1 MMPCKQSGQ
10 RSERKDGRFFRLR
23 LLANLSCSPSVLF
36 CVFCFFTY
44 LKMGNE
50 PLTRKILEEILD
62 VKLSPLKATIK
73 EFTDKMADFRKFIDE
88 ANKKYEETNTR
99 MSGIEKVFST
109 ITTENKALNNT
120 ILQLEGQITNLKKT
134 CNELKQYSRRECLEI
149 HGIPLPPKE
158 RDIKENT
165 NELVLKIGDMMGVSV
180 RPEDI
185 SVSHRIPTSQK
196 YQGRRSAPAIIVKF
210 TRRDTKE
217 MFYRRRKELRGLTT
231 KDLGFSDDNI
241 IFINDSLT
249 EVNKELFKATL
260 KVKKDHSYDHIWT
273 SNGRIYLRKDRDSSA
288 ILIKNQEELNKLK
301 R

>member
-1 MMPCKQSGQ
+1 
-10 RSERKDGRFFRLR
+10 
-23 LLANLSCSPSVLF
+23 
-36 CVFCFFTY
+36 
-44 LKMGNE
+44 MGNK
-50 PLTRKILEEILD
+50 PLTRILEEILD

-73 EFTDKMADFRKFIDE
+73 ELTKMAEFRKFIDE

-99 MSGIEKVFST
+99 QHWSRDLLVQV
-109 ITTENKALNNT
+109 A
-120 ILQLEGQITNLKKT
+120 
-134 CNELKQYSRRECLEI
+134 YSRRECLEI

-185 SVSHRIPTSQK
+185 LVSHRIPTCQK
-196 YQGRRSAPAIIVKF
+196 YQGRRSAPAIIVTF

-217 MFYRRRKELRGLTT
+217 MFSRGRKELRGLTT

-241 IFINDSLT
+241 IFINESLT

-273 SNGRIYLRKDRDSSA
+273 SNGRIYLRMDRDSS
-288 ILIKNQEELNKLK
+288 EELNKLK

>member
-1 MMPCKQSGQ
+1 
-10 RSERKDGRFFRLR
+10 
-23 LLANLSCSPSVLF
+23 
-36 CVFCFFTY
+36 
-44 LKMGNE
+44 MGNE
-50 PLTRKILEEILD
+50 PLTRKILEET
-62 VKLSPLKATIK
+62 PLKATIK
-73 EFTDKMADFRKFIDE
+73 ELTDKMAEFRKFIDE

-109 ITTENKALNNT
+109 ITTEKRVLNNT
-120 ILQLEGQITNLKKT
+120 ILQLEGQITSLKKT
-134 CNELKQYSRRECLEI
+134 CNELEQYSRRECLEI

-158 RDIKENT
+158 RDFKENT

-217 MFYRRRKELRGLTT
+217 MFYRGRKELRGLAT
-231 KDLGFSDDNI
+231 KDLGFSDENI
-241 IFINDSLT
+241 IFINESLT

-260 KVKKDHSYDHIWT
+260 KDHSYDHIWT

-288 ILIKNQEELNKLK
+288 ILIKDQEELNKLK